1 VSQYLNGK
9 IVFAFAT
16 GALLASG
23 IVYMAVKPDLN
34 ARPPVVAAASKPIYV
49 NPEPAK
55 ADGTESIVAT
65 EPSKAEPERPAAKPA
80 PPTPTRTHKAQIVQI
95 ARAGAPPLRQPINRE
110 RPVNDANRETPPAA
124 LPVAAARVPEPPVV
138 IEKIPEPA
146 KVEPAPEPVIERG
159 PEPVVPHTVTL
170 TSGTG
175 LPVRIGESLS
185 TNRNQP
191 GDTFLATLD
200 QPLVAD
206 GFVIAERGA
215 RLEGRVVA
223 VERPGKVQG
232 LARIEIELTKLT
244 TSDGQRLRIH
254 TASWSKQAQQSH
266 GTDAAKIAGGAAIGA
281 AIGAMAGGGKGA
293 AIGAGAGGAAGT
305 ADVMLTRGKD
315 AGIPVETRV
324 TFRLED
330 PITLT
335 ERLR

>member
-34 ARPPVVAAASKPIYV
+34 AKPPVVAAASKPIYV
-49 NPEPAK
+49 TPEPAK
-55 ADGTESIVAT
+55 ADGTETIVTA
-65 EPSKAEPERPAAKPA
+65 EPPKAEPERPAPVAKPA
-80 PPTPTRTHKAQIVQI
+80 PAPARTRKMPIVQI
-95 ARAGAPPLRQPINRE
+95 ARASAPPLRQPINRE
-110 RPVNDANRETPPAA
+110 RPVNDANREMPPASP
-124 LPVAAARVPEPPVV
+124 PVAAAPVSEPPAV

-146 KVEPAPEPVIERG
+146 PEPVIQPG

-170 TSGTG
+170 TVGTA
-175 LPVRIGESLS
+175 LPVRIGETLS

-200 QPLVAD
+200 QPLVAE

-215 RLEGRVVA
+215 RLEGRVVGM
-223 VERPGKVQG
+223 ERPGKVQG

-244 TSDGQRLRIH
+244 TSDGQRLRIR
-254 TASWSKQAQQSH
+254 TASWSKQAQQSY

-305 ADVMLTRGKD
+305 ADVLLTRGKD
-315 AGIPVETRV
+315 SGIPVETRV
-324 TFRLED
+324 TFRLQD
-330 PITLT
+330 PITIT